1 MDMQEATLNSGA
13 GPRVSLGQPTLLFYS
28 DSHRVFW
35 LGIADETAFRCNVYM
50 VCDGGEAILI
60 DPGGKLFFSQVRER
74 VAQILP
80 PEQVSGVILC
90 HADPDVAASLTD
102 WLDVNPAMRVC
113 ASPRT
118 RVLLPHF
125 GRRDFRVHDTAESP
139 RLDLPSGACL
149 QFIDAPYLHSPGA
162 FTTYDSAA
170 RFLFSGDIWAA
181 LDLDWSLTV
190 TSFAEHIPKMDLF
203 HLDYMGSNLA
213 ARGFVKRIEDLA
225 IDAILPQHGS
235 IIQAGDVP
243 AALDYLREI
252 RCGTDIIYA
261 ALDD

>member
-1 MDMQEATLNSGA
+1 MQEATLNSGA
-13 GPRVSLGQPTLLFYS
+13 GPRVGLDHPTLLFS
-28 DSHRVFW
+28 SGIHRIFW
-35 LGIADETAFRCNVYM
+35 LGITDETAFRCNTYM
-50 VCDGGEAILI
+50 VCDGDEAILI

-80 PEQVSGVILC
+80 PEQVSGMVLC
-90 HADPDVAASLTD
+90 HQDPDVAASMTD
-102 WLDVNPAMRVC
+102 WLDLNPAMRVC
-113 ASPRT
+113 TSPRT

-125 GRRDFRVHDTAESP
+125 GRRDFRVHDTAENP

-162 FTTYDSAA
+162 FATYDSAA

-190 TSFAEHIPKMDLF
+190 PSFAEHIPKMDLF

-213 ARGFVKRIEDLA
+213 ARGFVKRIEGLA

-235 IIQAGDVP
+235 IIEAGDVP

-252 RCGTDIIYA
+252 RCGTDIVYA
-261 ALDD
+261 ALGD